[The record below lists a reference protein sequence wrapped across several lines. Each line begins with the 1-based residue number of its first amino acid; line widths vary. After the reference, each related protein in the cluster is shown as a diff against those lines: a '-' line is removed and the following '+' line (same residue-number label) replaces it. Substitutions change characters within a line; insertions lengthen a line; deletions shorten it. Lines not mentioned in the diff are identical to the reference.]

1 MFPKTTFLAVL
12 ASVAVLAAT
21 PSAAQETRPT
31 EASVRRVLAAAH
43 LDTTLDSYS
52 TQIETSMRAAMQHEL
67 AGQSLNAEQ
76 STIMNHMQD
85 KLVALMRE
93 EMDWKRMEPQIIEL
107 YRNTFTQREVNGM
120 LAWYTSPIGKS
131 VVAKEPLVTQQV
143 SDYAQERVQDLVP
156 KLMQL
161 EKESA
166 AQLRAAAS
174 PPAEAAH

>member
-1 MFPKTTFLAVL
+1 MSPIKAV
-12 ASVAVLAAT
+12 VALIAVTLLAA
-21 PSAAQETRPT
+21 PSLPAQEARPT

-43 LDTTLDSYS
+43 LDATLDSYN
-52 TQIETSMRAAMQHEL
+52 TQIETSMRAAMQHAL
-67 AGQSLNAEQ
+67 AGQTLNTEQ
-76 STIMNHMQD
+76 GAIMKQMQE
-85 KLVALMRE
+85 KLVVLMRE

-107 YRNTFTQREVNGM
+107 YRNTFSQREVNGM
-120 LAWYTSPIGKS
+120 LSWYTSAIGKS

-161 EKESA
+161 EKDTA

-174 PPAEAAH
+174 PPAEPAR